1 MLKKCKIDPLSTYDR
16 ELPKFIADQRVSL
29 VPKQLRREAFE
40 KYCRENEARAIETRE
55 SVKEKVSEEFRE
67 WAGVLLST
75 QQEFLDFDAFKIEK
89 RKEPAFLNA
98 LYELNASELKQI
110 YQTEVGREKKKSKKE

>member
-1 MLKKCKIDPLSTYDR
+1 M
-16 ELPKFIADQRVSL
+16 
-29 VPKQLRREAFE
+29 
-40 KYCRENEARAIETRE
+40 
-55 SVKEKVSEEFRE
+55 KEKVSEEFRE